1 MCPQI
6 PANSGSSG
14 RVQSFK
20 RAVPMNPGDGFS
32 ASPLLFEVHQEAVIV
47 TFPKVGK
54 ERITIVDLRQIG
66 HERSLMGGCVRDNE
80 PDAGGIGRVIEQ
92 HLLDKNSTQAVSNEH
107 DFLVVPD
114 SLPL

>member
-1 MCPQI
+1 
-6 PANSGSSG
+6 
-14 RVQSFK
+14 
-20 RAVPMNPGDGFS
+20 
-32 ASPLLFEVHQEAVIV
+32 
-47 TFPKVGK
+47 
-54 ERITIVDLRQIG
+54 
-66 HERSLMGGCVRDNE
+66 MGGCVRDNE